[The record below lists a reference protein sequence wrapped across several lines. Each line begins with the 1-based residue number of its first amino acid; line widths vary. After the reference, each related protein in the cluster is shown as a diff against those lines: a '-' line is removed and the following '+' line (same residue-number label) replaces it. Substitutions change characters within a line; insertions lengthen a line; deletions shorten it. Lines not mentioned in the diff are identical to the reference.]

1 MLIHRRRFVEG
12 FGAAAFAA
20 TLFSPRLAA
29 AETASVTLSDGAS
42 APRLGLGSWHMADPG
57 SAPEEQAEDAMRLG
71 LSLGLTL
78 IDTAELYGGGRAEEM
93 VAKVVAGRR
102 NEVFL
107 VSKVMPDHA
116 SEDGIAKAL
125 RASLH
130 RLGTDH
136 LDLYLLH
143 WRKPRRW
150 RMLDTVLFREGDLK
164 SAVNGFERA
173 RREGLIRH
181 WGVSNFS
188 VSDMEELF
196 SIPGGDRCAANQV
209 LYNLHD
215 RAIETDLVPWC
226 DKHKVAIMA
235 YSPLGAGGRA
245 TLLAD
250 PALKT
255 IADARGVGPAT
266 IALAWAMRNGRT
278 MVVTETASAKHVRED
293 AAALTLALSQA
304 ELSALDQA
312 FPAPRAS

>member
-1 MLIHRRRFVEG
+1 MLIDRRGFIEG
-12 FGAAAFAA
+12 CGAATFVSP
-20 TLFSPRLAA
+20 LFFPRRAVAGAPPVVLA
-29 AETASVTLSDGAS
+29 DGAS
-42 APRLGLGSWHMADPG
+42 APRLGLGSWHMASPG
-57 SAPEEQAEDAMRLG
+57 AAPEEQAEDAMRLG

-78 IDTAELYGGGRAEEM
+78 IDTAELYGAGRVEEM
-93 VAKVVAGRR
+93 VAKVLAGRR
-102 NEVFL
+102 DEVFL

-116 SEDGIAKAL
+116 SEDGIAQAL

-150 RMLDTVLFREGDLK
+150 RLLDTALFREGDLK

-173 RREGLIRH
+173 RKEGLIRH
-181 WGVSNFS
+181 WGVSNFT
-188 VSDMEELF
+188 VADMEELF

-215 RAIETDLVPWC
+215 RAIEADLVPWC

-235 YSPLGAGGRA
+235 YSPLGAGGKA
-245 TLLAD
+245 ALLAD
-250 PALKT
+250 PTLKKV
-255 IADARGVGPAT
+255 ADARGVGPAT
-266 IALAWAMRNGRT
+266 VALAWAMRNGRT

-293 AAALTLALSQA
+293 AAALTLALSPA
-304 ELSALDQA
+304 ELSELDGA
-312 FPAPRAS
+312 FPPPRAS